1 MRDDRDRS
9 WFKFLLCCFA
19 GITGLRIFL
28 VEKFGSSVAWG
39 DDLDGIARRILLP
52 WENGTLTWSSL
63 LAAHNGD
70 HRIVATRLW
79 EILWYTLNG
88 SWDPKLVMIVKAPI
102 FAAAA
107 TLFIH
112 VLAGRLER
120 GRYAAAAA
128 LAVLFAFPFAFANTL
143 WAFQS
148 QFDFFLLMAALGWA
162 LLLRDRVIA
171 ALVVAAAAILT
182 LGSGPVI
189 AASYVPFFL
198 IAWWQK
204 KWATSQTV
212 LACTAAIAVV
222 ALGLASPTKEH
233 PPHTGTPIE
242 KAATLARIYAWPHS
256 NLLSI
261 VERLPESERYIPARL
276 LRFPSAEQSW
286 LLRLADGMHR
296 HPAAVVAFNAMC
308 AAFILAPT
316 VAIAW
321 LLLRRRLTL
330 AQVSGPLGLA
340 GFAFLMIA
348 ATAVARANQ
357 ITVAPRYLDH
367 VALAGFASLVCCFIL
382 RCVDPRHRRWLVA
395 WAVVMGCGYA
405 ATMVVTLAQMSRRA
419 PHQSLEVLQRYF
431 ATTPHNHAAMT
442 ENGAFRGFIVS
453 DDPTQFMSELDEP
466 GMERVLP
473 RSITAPNSAPGPAA
487 AIASRIAQAGPG
499 IVLAA
504 IVAGA
509 LIGCRSRSRKQL
521 GAAGAIPAPKS
532 IGAT

>member
-120 GRYAAAAA
+120 GRHLAAAA
-128 LAVLFAFPFAFANTL
+128 LALLFAFPFAFANTL

-148 QFDFFLLMAALGWA
+148 QFDFFLLMAALGWTF
-162 LLLRDRVIA
+162 LLRDRVIA
-171 ALVVAAAAILT
+171 ALIVAAAAILT

-204 KWATSQTV
+204 KWATSKTI
-212 LACTAAIAVV
+212 LSGTAALAVV
-222 ALGLASPTKEH
+222 ALGLASPTNDR
-233 PPHTGTPIE
+233 PPHTGTPVE

-276 LRFPSAEQSW
+276 LRFPSTEQSW
-286 LLRLADGMHR
+286 LLQLANGMHR
-296 HPAAVVAFNAMC
+296 HPAAALTFNIAC
-308 AAFILAPT
+308 AALILAPT
-316 VAIAW
+316 VGVAL

-382 RCVDPRHRRWLVA
+382 RALDPRHRRWLAA
-395 WAVVMGCGYA
+395 WGIIMGLGYA

-419 PHQSLEVLQRYF
+419 PQRSLDILQRYY

-466 GMERVLP
+466 GMERVVP
-473 RSITAPNSAPGPAA
+473 RAVTAPDAPPGRAA
-487 AIASRIAQAGPG
+487 AIATQVAKTGPA
-499 IVLAA
+499 IVFAAILAA
-504 IVAGA
+504 IFVARGA
-509 LIGCRSRSRKQL
+509 QRRERGPS
-521 GAAGAIPAPKS
+521 GAVSAVTRVRPA
-532 IGAT
+532 

>member
-28 VEKFGSSVAWG
+28 IEKFGSSVAWG

-52 WENGTLTWSSL
+52 WENGTLTWPAL
-63 LAAHNGD
+63 FAAHNGD

-102 FAAAA
+102 FATAA

-120 GRYAAAAA
+120 GRYLAAAT
-128 LAVLFAFPFAFANTL
+128 LAVLFAFPFAFANML

-148 QFDFFLLMAALGWA
+148 QFDFFLLMAALGWT
-162 LLLRDRVIA
+162 LLLRERVMG
-171 ALVVAAAAILT
+171 ALIVAAAAILT

-189 AASYVPFFL
+189 AASYIPFFL
-198 IAWWQK
+198 VAWWEK
-204 KWATSQTV
+204 KWTARKTWLCSAAA
-212 LACTAAIAVV
+212 LAIL
-222 ALGLASPTKEH
+222 ALGLASPTNDR
-233 PPHTGTPIE
+233 PPHTGTPVE

-286 LLRLADGMHR
+286 LLQLADWMHR
-296 HPAAVVAFNAMC
+296 HPAAVVAFNVVC
-308 AAFILAPT
+308 AAFIVAPT
-316 VAIAW
+316 VAVAL
-321 LLLRRRLTL
+321 LLLRRRFTIT
-330 AQVSGPLGLA
+330 QVSGPLGL
-340 GFAFLMIA
+340 GVFAFLMIA

-357 ITVAPRYLDH
+357 VTVAPRYLDH
-367 VALAGFASLVCCFIL
+367 VALAGFVSLVCCFIL
-382 RCVDPRHRRWLVA
+382 GVADSRHRRWLAA
-395 WAVVMGCGYA
+395 WGIIMGCGYA
-405 ATMVVTLAQMSRRA
+405 ATMVVTLAQISRR
-419 PHQSLEVLQRYF
+419 PSQHSLEVLQRYF

-473 RSITAPNSAPGPAA
+473 RSVIAPTSPLGPAA
-487 AIASRIAQAGPG
+487 MVARQVAKAGPA

-504 IVAGA
+504 IIAATFIARG
-509 LIGCRSRSRKQL
+509 SRRPKR
-521 GAAGAIPAPKS
+521 GPAGAIPA
-532 IGAT
+532 ATSVRPA